1 MTFTVEEM
9 TLLRAFDTSTRRAAI
24 LSIMQEMGMMQ
35 DNELI
40 DRCRSTVKKLEATT
54 DKDFAG
60 IDFTVYDDEGPD
72 EVPADKENH
81 HE

>member
-54 DKDFAG
+54 DKDFAE

-72 EVPADKENH
+72 EVPADKEDH

>member
-60 IDFTVYDDEGPD
+60 IDFTVYDDEGLD
-72 EVPADKENH
+72 EVPADEEDR